1 MLLKFF
7 PNIPEGACS
16 EILEHGFQKG
26 SGRVGRS
33 RTLEDKLKVQLA
45 VNAHI
50 RHRLT
55 QYDSLLAANKGQDV
69 KLTARGMVY
78 GQVQAIAEI
87 WRGSNSRTSAPK
99 NPAATLKA
107 NRQRRIRESEA
118 RRTTANKAQLL
129 EEAFSGL
136 RLSENEHEAA
146 ARTEAAQQREKK
158 KAEKVARRAG
168 SGSKKKRRVDL
179 RRHGERKGRPRKGV
193 FPQDM
198 HERQDRNPIES
209 TKGKGN
215 RRLRIT
221 ANGVGLEPK
230 EIDRYV
236 PVYRPEND
244 QPPKP
249 RLMRRDYPI
258 FDNTTTESDTPSD
271 RVELKPKRYNSYV
284 PTSGPIPSIDP
295 PRKSRYPLR
304 NSHDRYL
311 SASTPSLS
319 IRSTRNSR
327 YPLRSSYR
335 TTGDVDTNGKG
346 LDAAEQST
354 SADRLMVED
363 AEWMDIDDMS
373 LRTAGVHLALL

>member
-55 QYDSLLAANKGQDV
+55 QYDSILAANKGPDA
-69 KLTARGMVY
+69 KLTAREMVY
-78 GQVQAIAEI
+78 GQVQAIADT
-87 WRGSNSRTSAPK
+87 WRDSKSRMPAPR
-99 NPAATLKA
+99 NPAATLEA

-118 RRTTANKAQLL
+118 RRTTANEAQLL
-129 EEAFSGL
+129 EEALGGL
-136 RLSENEHEAA
+136 RLSENEREAA
-146 ARTEAAQQREKK
+146 ARIEAARRREQK
-158 KAEKVARRAG
+158 KAEKVARRAS
-168 SGSKKKRRVDL
+168 SGNKKKRKVDL
-179 RRHGERKGRPRKGV
+179 HPHGEQKGRPRKGGY
-193 FPQDM
+193 PQNM
-198 HERQDRNPIES
+198 HENQDRNPIEP
-209 TKGKGN
+209 THGKEN

-230 EIDRYV
+230 EIDGYV
-236 PVYRPEND
+236 PVYEPDNE

-258 FDNTTTESDTPSD
+258 FDNTTTKNDKPSD
-271 RVELKPKRYNSYV
+271 CMGLVSKGHDSCV
-284 PTSGPIPSIDP
+284 PTYSAIPSIDP
-295 PRKSRYPLR
+295 PGKPRYPLR
-304 NSHDRYL
+304 NSHDRYV
-311 SASTPSLS
+311 SASKPNPSIS
-319 IRSTRNSR
+319 SPRNSR
-327 YPLRSSYR
+327 YPLRSNYR
-335 TTGDVDTNGKG
+335 TTGTADTNGKG
-346 LDAAEQST
+346 LDPTGQST

-363 AEWMDIDDMS
+363 AVWMDIDDIS
-373 LRTAGVHLALL
+373 LRTAGVHLA